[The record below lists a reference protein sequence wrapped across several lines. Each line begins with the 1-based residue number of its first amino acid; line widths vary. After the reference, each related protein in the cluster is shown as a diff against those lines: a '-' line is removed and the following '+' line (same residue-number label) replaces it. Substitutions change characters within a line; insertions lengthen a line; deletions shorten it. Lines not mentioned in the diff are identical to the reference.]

1 MCQCARSEALWL
13 QICLPGLLGK
23 GRICEN
29 VMHMSCLDGLAKR
42 VAFGH
47 VRGGRN
53 SRLRP
58 VQLDRQIVHV
68 SMYPRILDLAL
79 TMPLLL
85 LLRYGWHKDQKD
97 GQWETGQRGHGVG
110 KSLRFFKGPPL
121 LC

>member
-68 SMYPRILDLAL
+68 SVYPRILVLAL
-79 TMPLLL
+79 PMPLLL
-85 LLRYGWHKDQKD
+85 LLRFAVENPVNVSQLSCGGGSGSGSHLDSKATPFDKD
-97 GQWETGQRGHGVG
+97 
-110 KSLRFFKGPPL
+110 
-121 LC
+121 